1 MPYKLQFQIQV
12 LSVSQKNRTT
22 GNNFEFLQS
31 WSSEWTYKTKK
42 KKERN
47 VKNISSASSLYNVSL
62 SFEFTSRGY
71 DRRGES
77 RHWSDQIPPPF
88 VAPHLRKNRRN
99 DIVDVRVCRAY
110 TAGFLIFPSAAPF
123 YRPDVPLLYNEP
135 INISM

>member
-1 MPYKLQFQIQV
+1 MKLV
-12 LSVSQKNRTT
+12 RR
-22 GNNFEFLQS
+22 
-31 WSSEWTYKTKK
+31 K

-47 VKNISSASSLYNVSL
+47 VKNISSASTLYCTMYHYRSNSVRVDTL
-62 SFEFTSRGY
+62 VEAR
-71 DRRGES
+71 D

-99 DIVDVRVCRAY
+99 DIVDVRVRRVY

-123 YRPDVPLLYNEP
+123 CRPDVPLLYNEP